1 MNKTLH
7 FLILVAALLMLCC
20 CHGNT
25 AQQPMD
31 NNDTVSTQEPVT
43 IDSTTVDG
51 LIVYYPQYSRIDLVC
66 DKMPSQQDDS
76 IVFCAEAAFTHE
88 LLDEFNHSN
97 IDGDHVSGG

>member
-7 FLILVAALLMLCC
+7 FLIPVAALLMLCC

-31 NNDTVSTQEPVT
+31 NNDTIASQEPVT

-51 LIVYYPQYSRIDLVC
+51 LIAYFPQFSRIDLVC
-66 DKMPSQQDDS
+66 GQMPSQQGTFS
-76 IVFCAEAAFTHE
+76 TSNASAANATIN
-88 LLDEFNHSN
+88 DNIFN
-97 IDGDHVSGG
+97 IYLTFGVYYKK